1 LCIVFTSMKTK
12 FYKCEECEQK
22 FGRRWNATRHTKL
35 IHGAACD
42 IVSNDINNRTSYK
55 SHNKYYNYQKKFDIL
70 IQAGIPTYNE
80 YDENLSD
87 IFNLDKE
94 DFKIIKIIDQLI
106 KPFNELEELL
116 IDININEEKRAL
128 ILTRSFNLS
137 LQSHNPVN
145 SMNEMIELLR
155 SINGIKKIAEY
166 KSLVTNTSIDPISDL
181 KEKIKNSYIFKRQ
194 NN

>member
-1 LCIVFTSMKTK
+1 MKK
-12 FYKCEECEQK
+12 NFYKCNGCERK
-22 FGRRWNATRHTKL
+22 FGRKWNALRHSRS
-35 IHGAACD
+35 IHSSASE
-42 IVSNDINNRTSYK
+42 IISNNIKPKTSYI
-55 SHNKYYNYQKKFDIL
+55 SNNKYNRFQKKFDIL
-70 IQAGIPTYNE
+70 NKAGIEIYNE
-80 YDENLSD
+80 YDENMSD
-87 IFNLDKE
+87 IFDIDEK

-106 KPFNELEELL
+106 KPFKELEELL
-116 IDININEEKRAL
+116 IDYDKKTRAL

-155 SINGIKKIAEY
+155 SKNGIKKIAEY

-181 KEKIKNSYIFKRQ
+181 KEKIKNSYLFKRQ

>member
-1 LCIVFTSMKTK
+1 LCIVFTSMNKK

-22 FGRRWNATRHTKL
+22 LGRIWNATRHTKL

-42 IVSNDINNRTSYK
+42 IVSNDINIRTSYK

-70 IQAGIPTYNE
+70 IQAGIPKYNE
-80 YDENLSD
+80 YDENLPD

-106 KPFNELEELL
+106 KPFKELEELL
-116 IDININEEKRAL
+116 IDYDKKTRAL

-181 KEKIKNSYIFKRQ
+181 KEKIKNSYLFKRQ